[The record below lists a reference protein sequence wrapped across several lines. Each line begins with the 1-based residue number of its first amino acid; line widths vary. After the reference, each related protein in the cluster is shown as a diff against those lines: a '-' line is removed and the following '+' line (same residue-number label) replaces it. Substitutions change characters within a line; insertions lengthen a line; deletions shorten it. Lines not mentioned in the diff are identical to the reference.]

1 MQNTV
6 EYTETNNRVSPATV
20 ELLMRERSQGKSL
33 RQVGQMFGRSHE
45 RIRQDSRNRNIL
57 YLRINEHGYDIVKVA
72 YEEEHLLT

>member
-1 MQNTV
+1 
-6 EYTETNNRVSPATV
+6 
-20 ELLMRERSQGKSL
+20 MRERSQGKSL